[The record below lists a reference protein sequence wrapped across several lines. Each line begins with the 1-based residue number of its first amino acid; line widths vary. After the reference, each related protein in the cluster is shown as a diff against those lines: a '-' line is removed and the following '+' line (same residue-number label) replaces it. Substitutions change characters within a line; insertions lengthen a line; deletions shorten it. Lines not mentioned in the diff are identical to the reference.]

1 MLQIVKVLILSC
13 LVNGAGNEEKREPTR
28 LPYIYPNVTLEG
40 TPNFELNNSDIS
52 FLGSLAI
59 IVFIMWLIV
68 IKNPPKIAEISRII
82 ISIFEVLPKAK
93 VMAFRER
100 PPGDFDINIRRDQ
113 QPRDQHLRA
122 NIDHPDEVSV

>member
-1 MLQIVKVLILSC
+1 MLQVVKVLILSC
-13 LVNGAGNEEKREPTR
+13 LVNSAGNEEKREPTR

-40 TPNFELNNSDIS
+40 TPNFELNNADIN

-68 IKNPPKIAEISRII
+68 IKII